1 VTRFALICA
10 GGAAGTA
17 TRYLVS
23 LAAAA
28 LLGTS
33 FAWGTLAVNVA
44 GSFLISAIM
53 HVGLATDLISTTTRL
68 TLTTGFMGGLTTYS
82 TFNYE
87 TLRYFEE
94 GAWGLGA
101 ANMAATVGGCLAAG
115 LLGFAA
121 ARAIWGS

>member
-1 VTRFALICA
+1 VTRFLLICA

-23 LAAAA
+23 LAAPA

-33 FAWGTLAVNVA
+33 FPFGTLLVNVA
-44 GSFLISAIM
+44 GSFLIAVVM
-53 HVGLATDLISTTTRL
+53 HVGLATDLISATTRL

-101 ANMAATVGGCLAAG
+101 ANMAATVAGCLGAG
-115 LLGFAA
+115 VLGLAV